1 LGEKTTAETKTLVA
15 RLKVKNILNKEL
27 IVMVNDTI
35 SDMLTRIRNAN
46 MVKHQIVE
54 IPASKMSF
62 EIAKILKEEGYIN
75 DYESYTENEK
85 KYLLIS
91 LKYIGKSRDSVI
103 CKIERVSKPGLRVY
117 SNSKNLPKVLDNL
130 GIAIISTSKGVM
142 TNLKAKKLGI
152 GGEVLCSIW

>member
-1 LGEKTTAETKTLVA
+1 V
-15 RLKVKNILNKEL
+15 
-27 IVMVNDTI
+27 VNDTI

-54 IPASKMSF
+54 IPLSKMSL
-62 EIAKILKEEGYIN
+62 EIAKILKEEGYI
-75 DYESYTENEK
+75 DDFESYTENEK

-91 LKYIGKSRDSVI
+91 LKYIGKSRESVI

-117 SNSKNLPKVLDNL
+117 SDSKNLPKVLNNL

-142 TNLKAKKLGI
+142 TNLRANKLGI
-152 GGEVLCSIW
+152 GGEVLCYIW